1 MKDPDLEFEKIIEK
15 DKPHYFVY
23 FKVVFLL
30 ILIFLGMGIF
40 KVFSENTVLSAK
52 ELQDQNSSKT
62 ISALQNIPNNIM
74 GNDFITSLQNEF
86 FSNSIVRNI
95 FGVKEQILGI
105 ASEEAKLQEKNF
117 VGSFIDNLYDST
129 ILNFL
134 QEIISN
140 LPQNQ
145 QERLIE
151 KIGN

>member
-1 MKDPDLEFEKIIEK
+1 M
-15 DKPHYFVY
+15 Y

-40 KVFSENTVLSAK
+40 KVFSENTVLGAK